1 MNYFHEHNMD
11 KIRLFSWTCLWT
23 EREYELNR
31 PYRILLSIFKND
43 RFRDNGLREVV
54 GCTAILYDVDVT
66 VVVAA
71 TVVVV
76 SAAVVVAIA
85 TANNVILSM
94 SLVYTSKSNNNI
106 WKNDLSIYVY
116 RT

>member
-1 MNYFHEHNMD
+1 
-11 KIRLFSWTCLWT
+11 
-23 EREYELNR
+23 
-31 PYRILLSIFKND
+31 
-43 RFRDNGLREVV
+43 LREVV

-71 TVVVV
+71 TVVAV

-85 TANNVILSM
+85 IANNVILSM

-106 WKNDLSIYVY
+106 
-116 RT
+116 